1 MCGCLGGRHPGE
13 LLGLRSLALGRLCPC
28 LLAVAA
34 AGRVAGGDLLGLG
47 SCFTIVCPIDACLS
61 KYIRLVALRAGAVAS
76 LAGGGEG
83 DCGHGLC
90 DGDGAQSDGVGGV
103 YVSEEALRA
112 RSDLFPPWRLG
123 FLEGDL
129 GGGDER
135 LRSLSA
141 DLDLLL
147 ERLGLLG
154 FSSSA
159 GLGLHFLASLLLVL
173 LRIGEPGTEPLGQCS
188 WETLG
193 ELRGVVQSFKTCQP
207 HVCTAARNATFT
219 APVG

>member
-1 MCGCLGGRHPGE
+1 MW
-13 LLGLRSLALGRLCPC
+13 
-28 LLAVAA
+28 
-34 AGRVAGGDLLGLG
+34 
-47 SCFTIVCPIDACLS
+47 
-61 KYIRLVALRAGAVAS
+61 
-76 LAGGGEG
+76 
-83 DCGHGLC
+83 
-90 DGDGAQSDGVGGV
+90 
-103 YVSEEALRA
+103 EEAVRA
-112 RSDLFPPWRLG
+112 RSDIFPSWRLG
-123 FLEGDL
+123 GLGGDL

-135 LRSLSA
+135 LRGRSLSA

-193 ELRGVVQSFKTCQP
+193 ELRGVVQSIKTCQP